1 MSAGTVAGHMW
12 SELRWDLRE
21 VTLTPCVIMGFNL
34 SRNKRDKTWI
44 KT

>member
-1 MSAGTVAGHMW
+1 MSAGIVACHMW

-21 VTLTPCVIMGFNL
+21 VTLTLCVIMGFNF
-34 SRNKRDKTWI
+34 SHNKRDKTWI